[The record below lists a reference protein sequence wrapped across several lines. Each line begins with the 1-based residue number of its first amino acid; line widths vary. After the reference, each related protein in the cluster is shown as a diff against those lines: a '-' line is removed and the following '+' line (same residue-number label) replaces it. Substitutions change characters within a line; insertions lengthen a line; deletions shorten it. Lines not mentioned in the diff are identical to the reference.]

1 MTGSG
6 FTAAWYVSVVAL
18 GNETLEHGKGDVSDC
33 QDPMG
38 DRQSSSP
45 SRIFC
50 PYRSSDRAGKQALLD
65 DGVNA
70 PVAIDYLRNA
80 EIDSN

>member
-1 MTGSG
+1 MTGSR

-33 QDPMG
+33 QYPKFF
-38 DRQSSSP
+38 S
-45 SRIFC
+45 SRIFW
-50 PYRSSDRAGKQALLD
+50 PYRSSDRACKQALLD
-65 DGVNA
+65 EGVNA
-70 PVAIDYLRNA
+70 PVAVDYLRNA